1 MFKQNSLTYLPNLKM
16 GINSYMSES
25 YLDRPQDDGTHK
37 SHPAF
42 NRGKVRGVSVILK
55 IVKNIIEGYDDGTG
69 ENKSPQVEAIRRAVL
84 EYKNTLEA
92 SSSKSAEEALE
103 NAKKIVATAHL

>member
-1 MFKQNSLTYLPNLKM
+1 MFLSQTGLKNQTSLK
-16 GINSYMSES
+16 
-25 YLDRPQDDGTHK
+25 R
-37 SHPAF
+37 
-42 NRGKVRGVSVILK
+42 
-55 IVKNIIEGYDDGTG
+55 TG

>member
-1 MFKQNSLTYLPNLKM
+1 
-16 GINSYMSES
+16 MSES

-37 SHPAF
+37 AHPAF
-42 NRGKVRGVSVILK
+42 NRGKVRGVSLILK
-55 IVKNIIEGYDDGTG
+55 IVKNIIEGIDDGSG
-69 ENKSPQVEAIRRAVL
+69 VNNSPQVESIRRAVL
-84 EYKNTLEA
+84 EYKNALEE